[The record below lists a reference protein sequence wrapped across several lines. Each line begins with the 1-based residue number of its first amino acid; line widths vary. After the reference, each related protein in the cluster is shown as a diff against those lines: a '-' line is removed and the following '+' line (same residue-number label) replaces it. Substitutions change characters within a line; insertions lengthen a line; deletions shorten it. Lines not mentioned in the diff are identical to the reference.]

1 MKTTLMMQSKT
12 MCHLMLALVL
22 IKQNSEADAH
32 NDGSNEV
39 IIVEADDS
47 EEDETIISDNVP
59 PPSQM

>member
-1 MKTTLMMQSKT
+1 MPPDVSFGTDD
-12 MCHLMLALVL
+12 
-22 IKQNSEADAH
+22 KQNSEADAH